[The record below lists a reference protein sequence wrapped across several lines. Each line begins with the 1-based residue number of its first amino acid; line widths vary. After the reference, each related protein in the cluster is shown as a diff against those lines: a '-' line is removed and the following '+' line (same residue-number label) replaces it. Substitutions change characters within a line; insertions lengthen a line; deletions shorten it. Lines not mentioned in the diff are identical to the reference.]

1 MQPTLHAIKVLLDW
15 TASVAWSSAVLTIAF
30 MYRKP
35 IYALLQHVGGIA
47 KRAATQPFK
56 ASVGSFNV
64 EFKDAVLARNPK
76 SVQDAVDAAAD
87 VAKRYVP
94 EGNPVPGA
102 AHLVESPFSPGKY
115 IDVAGFPPG
124 TEVKDPY
131 TDKIFLVPKPRI

>member
-1 MQPTLHAIKVLLDW
+1 MNILEWIAAAFHWIA
-15 TASVAWSSAVLTIAF
+15 AVAWPITLLVIAIV
-30 MYRKP
+30 YRKP

-102 AHLVESPFSPGKY
+102 AHLVESPFSPGK
-115 IDVAGFPPG
+115 
-124 TEVKDPY
+124 
-131 TDKIFLVPKPRI
+131 